1 MVSLLIMLESFFHT
15 IFEQQKFSYQFKN
28 LLLKLILYM
37 QLEGHPNCY
46 LRYVIHAISDWSI
59 LFMSMLHI
67 EFFFKFSCTYG
78 IACVTD
84 DRMDTQKE

>member
-15 IFEQQKFSYQFKN
+15 VFEQQRFFYQFKN

-46 LRYVIHAISDWSI
+46 LRYVIHAVSD
-59 LFMSMLHI
+59 
-67 EFFFKFSCTYG
+67 
-78 IACVTD
+78 
-84 DRMDTQKE
+84 